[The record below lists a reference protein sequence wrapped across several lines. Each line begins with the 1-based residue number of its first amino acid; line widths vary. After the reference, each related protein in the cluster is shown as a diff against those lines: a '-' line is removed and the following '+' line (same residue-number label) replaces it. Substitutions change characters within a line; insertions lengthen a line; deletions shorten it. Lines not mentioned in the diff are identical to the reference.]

1 MHCSLPT
8 SDFTTN
14 TAPIDMTGPFQIFY
28 MFTPKIGEDSH
39 FDSYFS
45 DGLKPATRILCLS
58 CLFMFFPIKLHIL
71 AKKNLFFREMS
82 SLILPQVAEKVTRF
96 STIDSMEVSGSG
108 KR

>member
-1 MHCSLPT
+1 
-8 SDFTTN
+8 
-14 TAPIDMTGPFQIFY
+14 
-28 MFTPKIGEDSH
+28 
-39 FDSYFS
+39 
-45 DGLKPATRILCLS
+45 
-58 CLFMFFPIKLHIL
+58 MFFPIKLHIL